1 MPALSTPL
9 NVTEYQAPLTIDGS
23 GLNLTCG
30 YSPSSSVPPT
40 SLEVCWLLESSL
52 PSNQTQ
58 STDAIFKASLLRRP
72 RVGALIK
79 VSASGDI
86 IEISGGIS
94 SKVMLS
100 IIFDIPVFP
109 AISAPSMLILYTAL
123 LTKLIC

>member
-1 MPALSTPL
+1 M
-9 NVTEYQAPLTIDGS
+9 
-23 GLNLTCG
+23 
-30 YSPSSSVPPT
+30 
-40 SLEVCWLLESSL
+40 
-52 PSNQTQ
+52 
-58 STDAIFKASLLRRP
+58 
-72 RVGALIK
+72 K

-109 AISAPSMLILYTAL
+109 AISTPSMLILYTAL